1 MHRSFATL
9 ARVVAAFSSTNLD
22 DSLLLAG
29 LFVGVEFSPR
39 SVIVGQFIGM
49 GIVVLASLAAA
60 LLAVTSPGGWPAL
73 LGFVPLLLRPARFWN
88 AEELSPRT
96 WTAEERGRGVR
107 ALRRSSA

>member
-60 LLAVTSPGGWPAL
+60 LLAVTSPWRMAGA
-73 LGFVPLLLRPARFWN
+73 
-88 AEELSPRT
+88 T
-96 WTAEERGRGVR
+96 W
-107 ALRRSSA
+107 LRRPSLAAGTVLER